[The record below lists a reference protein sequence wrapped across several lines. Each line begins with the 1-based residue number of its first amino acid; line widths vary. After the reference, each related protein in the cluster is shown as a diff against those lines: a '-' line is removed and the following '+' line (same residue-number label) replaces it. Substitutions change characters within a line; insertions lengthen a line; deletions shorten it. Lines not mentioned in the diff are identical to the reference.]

1 MRRVVEV
8 PETFERDC
16 GCTPA
21 EWLRWL
27 PEATQGRPLALA
39 PGQAQVQLAEGTL
52 SITWHELPP
61 RRIALITLP
70 RLGVRFA
77 YQGVPAPARQAFQRL
92 FDLSTQRGG
101 G

>member
-1 MRRVVEV
+1 MGDV
-8 PETFERDC
+8 PERFERDY
-16 GCTPA
+16 GCTEA

-27 PEATQGRPLALA
+27 PEATQGHPLAVQ
-39 PGQAQVQLAEGTL
+39 PGHAQVQLGAGTL
-52 SITWHELPP
+52 DIAWQALPP
-61 RRIALITLP
+61 RRIALVTLP

-77 YQGVPAPARQAFQRL
+77 YQGVPTAARQAFQRV

>member
-1 MRRVVEV
+1 MGDV
-8 PETFERDC
+8 PERFERDY
-16 GCTPA
+16 GCTEA

-27 PEATQGRPLALA
+27 PEATQGHALRTA
-39 PGQAQVQLAEGTL
+39 AGSARVTLDAGELQLDWQV
-52 SITWHELPP
+52 LPP
-61 RRIALITLP
+61 RRIALVTLP

-77 YQGVPAPARQAFQRL
+77 YRGVPAEARRAFQRV

>member
-1 MRRVVEV
+1 MAEV
-8 PETFERDC
+8 PEAFERDY
-16 GCTPA
+16 GCTLA

-27 PEATQGRPLALA
+27 PEATQGRPLTLA
-39 PGQAQVQLAEGTL
+39 PGQAQVVLDAGDLQL
-52 SITWHELPP
+52 SWHELPP

-70 RLGVRFA
+70 RLGVRFD
-77 YQGVPAPARQAFQRL
+77 YRGVPAEARRAFQRL